1 MSQKI
6 IVLLSIVSVTLPSSS
21 AIAGCGTDS
30 KTVFSCQVAKGKII
44 QVCDAGKMIEYSFG
58 KAKTPDIVVRVPRN
72 EAPTSQWNGIGRY
85 LSYTIDVPNGNTIY
99 SVFWGSDRVTDEH
112 KIEAGVNVEIN
123 NQLAATVKCID
134 EKSIIQNIEGIDL
147 KPTE

>member
-1 MSQKI
+1 MKKI
-6 IVLLSIVSVTLPSSS
+6 IVLIAIFTVNLPLSS
-21 AIAGCGTDS
+21 ASAGCATDS
-30 KTVFSCQVAKGKII
+30 KTVFSCQAAKGKII

-72 EAPTSQWNGIGRY
+72 EASTSQWNGIGRY
-85 LSYTIDVPNGNTIY
+85 LSYAIDVPNGNTVY
-99 SVFWGSDRVTDEH
+99 NVFWGSDRVTEEH

>member
-1 MSQKI
+1 MKKI
-6 IVLLSIVSVTLPSSS
+6 IVLIAIFTVTFPLSS
-21 AIAGCGTDS
+21 ANAGCGADS
-30 KTVFSCQVAKGKII
+30 KTVFSCQAAKGKII

-58 KAKTPDIVVRVPRN
+58 KAKAPEIVVRVPRN
-72 EAPTSQWNGIGRY
+72 EASTSQWNGIGRY
-85 LSYTIDVPNGNTIY
+85 LFYAIDIPNGNTVY
-99 SVFWGSDRVTDEH
+99 SVFWGSDRITDEH

-123 NQLAATVKCID
+123 NQLVATVKCID